1 MSYYFAM
8 AFATVETKAAAYD
21 LCQKTVNLLS
31 EKAQAQEH
39 ARNMYP
45 SFKLRCNFE
54 GVNLEGGGLENL
66 LRDMWVQDIF
76 QVRFVY
82 WPQHKL
88 LALCGDNY
96 PEAVESLF
104 GPQVAFQNCTD
115 QDYEVDVWDSNISI
129 FQTIIDGISKAGK
142 ETIESLLGYDA
153 TNEDY
158 ARRAAVYQA
167 AYQTLDLGNWLYG
180 RVGRFERIKMSGLT
194 SQEKILDVQ
203 RWVRYATQK
212 M

>member
-1 MSYYFAM
+1 
-8 AFATVETKAAAYD
+8 
-21 LCQKTVNLLS
+21 
-31 EKAQAQEH
+31 
-39 ARNMYP
+39 MYP

-129 FQTIIDGISKAGK
+129 SKPLSTAFQKQERRQSSLYWDTMQPTRIMLAAPLFTRPCTRLSTWVIGFMAGMAGLSVSKCPG
-142 ETIESLLGYDA
+142 
-153 TNEDY
+153 
-158 ARRAAVYQA
+158 
-167 AYQTLDLGNWLYG
+167 
-180 RVGRFERIKMSGLT
+180 
-194 SQEKILDVQ
+194 
-203 RWVRYATQK
+203 
-212 M
+212 